1 MNDMQNYCN
10 MNNLNITLFG
20 RINWLSFGLR
30 TISVDDAIKI
40 IREGTYYIDDTARS
54 GMCGTL
60 REITEQIQHLP
71 EVTDLQPIK
80 EQFLPAVSFNGVYS
94 NGIVQYSSVT
104 ALDFDHIPS
113 QEAYTDLYLRLMKT
127 PYVRNIYRTPSGRG
141 LKALV
146 LHDNQDPSKHNDL
159 YQQLMRMFQT
169 PYIKT
174 DPKCA
179 DLPRRNYLCYDPD
192 VWSNPNPIGYHYIP
206 TAAIMNTASAMNI
219 SKPNIKRSNDTP
231 SDASIMNLL
240 KSRCRRYHPD
250 YLCEGARRDG
260 VFWFGTQASK
270 AGVDYDYGLEYV
282 IRLYGSSEIRLTK
295 GGSFTTDEIKENF
308 NNGYEM
314 ESYDE
319 DFRKAFTV

>member
-20 RINWLSFGLR
+20 RINWLSFGSR

-60 REITEQIQHLP
+60 RDITEQIQHLP
-71 EVTDLQPIK
+71 EGTDLQPIK

-94 NGIVQYSSVT
+94 NGIVQYSCVT

-206 TAAIMNTASAMNI
+206 TAAIMNTACAKNI
-219 SKPNIKRSNDTP
+219 SKPNIKKSNDTL

-295 GGSFTTDEIKENF
+295 GGSFTTDEIKENY